1 MRVAAYSDVE
11 YRRDGDS
18 LYAPESFV
26 VFMSRLGRFV
36 DHLTLVGRLA
46 PEPGRSHYRVPDD
59 VGFVGLPHYAQ
70 LSRPWTAVGAMARS
84 RAPLLAAARRRGRG
98 LAARARTRS
107 RSRS

>member
-26 VFMSRLGRFV
+26 VFMCRLARYV

-46 PEPGRSHYRVPDD
+46 PEEGRSHYRVPDG
-59 VGFVGLPHYAQ
+59 VGFLALPA
-70 LSRPWTAVGAMARS
+70 LRPAL
-84 RAPLLAAARRRGRG
+84 APLDRR
-98 LAARARTRS
+98 
-107 RSRS
+107 